1 MFWFF
6 FFFKQKTAYEMRIS
20 DWSSDV
26 CSSDLQSGIGRV
38 VPPRLGERAVEVF
51 GEERKRALREVAEA
65 VGKISIGPCY
75 NRFGG
80 EAAILPEADIAQ
92 QEIAQ
97 RVDAIGIGKC
107 HRIDDI
113 AGRFGHL
120 LAAVEHEAMPEH
132 LFWQRDPRRHHN
144 TA

>member
-1 MFWFF
+1 M
-6 FFFKQKTAYEMRIS
+6 
-20 DWSSDV
+20 
-26 CSSDLQSGIGRV
+26 
-38 VPPRLGERAVEVF
+38 
-51 GEERKRALREVAEA
+51 
-65 VGKISIGPCY
+65 GPCY
-75 NRFGG
+75 NRLGG

-132 LFWQRDPRRHHN
+132 LFGQRDPRRHKERRPVDRVEADDILADRTEEH
-144 TA
+144 TSELQSLIRISYAVSCVKKKKKK